1 MNVYERLCQ
10 NSIELQ
16 KAQENIS
23 KLKLALFKKSCV
35 IRDQQKKIRLYEKH
49 ENKYSV
55 NVEQKNIS
63 NYINL
68 IAFVDQ
74 YYI

>member
-1 MNVYERLCQ
+1 MNVYKRLCQ

-16 KAQENIS
+16 KAQETIS
-23 KLKLALFKKSCV
+23 KLKLALFKKSNV
-35 IRDQQKKIRLYEKH
+35 VRDQQKKIRLYEKR
-49 ENKYSV
+49 ENKCSV
-55 NVEQKNIS
+55 NVE